1 MHIVVMALILT
12 CSWLVTAANPALAVP
27 LHLHCLHTPGT
38 VTAIAGGVTANA
50 PQSAFDTFHMDV
62 HLGAFANNSPSS
74 PVFIT
79 TTTPAGSC
87 G

>member
-1 MHIVVMALILT
+1 MRTLIVALLLGLCGT
-12 CSWLVTAANPALAVP
+12 LVSASPALAVP

-50 PQSAFDTFHMDV
+50 PHDAFDTFHANV
-62 HLGAFANNSPSS
+62 HQGAFVDNSPSS

-79 TTTPAGSC
+79 TTSPTGSC
-87 G
+87 D

>member
-1 MHIVVMALILT
+1 VRSVAIALILA
-12 CSWLVTAANPALAVP
+12 CASLVLGATPALAVD

-38 VTAIAGGVTANA
+38 VTAIAGGLTANG
-50 PQSAFDTFHMDV
+50 PQGAFDTFHASV
-62 HLGAFANNSPSS
+62 HLGAFVNNSPSS
-74 PVFIT
+74 PVSIT